1 MDVKDFIDMI
11 TDEEEIPKS
20 EIAEKA
26 DIDKRALYSLLS
38 RDNGMGM
45 TVRKFVELAESLGY
59 QVLLSNGETGDEYLF
74 DGESD
79 EY

>member
-20 EIAEKA
+20 VIAEKA
-26 DIDKRALYSLLS
+26 GIDKRALYSLLS

-59 QVLLSNGETGDEYLF
+59 QVLLSNGKTGDEYLF

>member
-11 TDEEEIPKS
+11 TCEEEISKS
-20 EIAEKA
+20 EIAE
-26 DIDKRALYSLLS
+26 RAGINEKTLYSMLS
-38 RDNGMGM
+38 RENGMGI
-45 TVRKFVELAESLGY
+45 TVSKFVELAESLGY
-59 QVLLSNGETGDEYLF
+59 QVILSNGETGDEYLF

>member
-20 EIAEKA
+20 VIAEKA
-26 DIDKRALYSLLS
+26 GIDKRALYSLLS

-74 DGESD
+74 
-79 EY
+79 

>member
-11 TDEEEIPKS
+11 TCEEEITKS
-20 EIAEKA
+20 EIAE
-26 DIDKRALYSLLS
+26 RAGINEKTLYSMLS
-38 RDNGMGM
+38 RENGMGM
-45 TVRKFVELAESLGY
+45 TVSKFVELAESLGY
-59 QVLLSNGETGDEYLF
+59 QVILSNGETGDEYLF

>member
-1 MDVKDFIDMI
+1 MDIKDFIDMI

-20 EIAEKA
+20 EIAERA
-26 DIDKRALYSLLS
+26 GIDKKALYALLS

-59 QVLLSNGETGDEYLF
+59 QILLSNGETGDEYLL

>member
-1 MDVKDFIDMI
+1 MDAKDFIDMI
-11 TDEEEIPKS
+11 RSEEEITLH
-20 EIAEKA
+20 EVAE
-26 DIDKRALYSLLS
+26 RAEVNERTLSTQLS

-45 TVRKFVELAESLGY
+45 SLRKFVELAESLGY
-59 QVLLSNGETGDEYLF
+59 QVILSNGETGDEYLF

>member
-11 TDEEEIPKS
+11 ACEEEITKS
-20 EIAEKA
+20 EIAE
-26 DIDKRALYSLLS
+26 RAGINEKTLYSMLS
-38 RDNGMGM
+38 RENGMGM
-45 TVRKFVELAESLGY
+45 TVSKFVELAESLGY
-59 QVLLSNGETGDEYLF
+59 QVVLSNGETGDEYLF

>member
-1 MDVKDFIDMI
+1 MEQQSVIPTDTCVTCENFIGGGDWGLCCKI
-11 TDEEEIPKS
+11 KYDLCYEC
-20 EIAEKA
+20 
-26 DIDKRALYSLLS
+26 
-38 RDNGMGM
+38 NGMGM

>member
-20 EIAEKA
+20 VIAEKA
-26 DIDKRALYSLLS
+26 GIDKRALYSLLS

>member
-11 TDEEEIPKS
+11 TCEEEISKS
-20 EIAEKA
+20 EVAE
-26 DIDKRALYSLLS
+26 RAGINEKTLYSLLS
-38 RDNGMGM
+38 RENGMGM
-45 TVRKFVELAESLGY
+45 TISKFVELAESLGY
-59 QVLLSNGETGDEYLF
+59 QVILSNGETGDEYLF

>member
-20 EIAEKA
+20 IIAEKA
-26 DIDKRALYSLLS
+26 GIDKRALYSLLS

>member
-26 DIDKRALYSLLS
+26 GIDKRALYSLLS

>member
-26 DIDKRALYSLLS
+26 GIDKRALYSLLS

-45 TVRKFVELAESLGY
+45 TVRKFVELAERLGY

>member
-11 TDEEEIPKS
+11 TCEEEITKS
-20 EIAEKA
+20 EIAE
-26 DIDKRALYSLLS
+26 RAGINEKTLYSMLS
-38 RDNGMGM
+38 RENGMGM
-45 TVRKFVELAESLGY
+45 TVSKFVELAESLGY

>member
-11 TDEEEIPKS
+11 TCEEEISKS
-20 EIAEKA
+20 EIAE
-26 DIDKRALYSLLS
+26 RAGINEKTLYSMLS
-38 RDNGMGM
+38 RENGMGM
-45 TVRKFVELAESLGY
+45 TVSKFVELAESLGY
-59 QVLLSNGETGDEYLF
+59 QVILSNGETGDEYLF